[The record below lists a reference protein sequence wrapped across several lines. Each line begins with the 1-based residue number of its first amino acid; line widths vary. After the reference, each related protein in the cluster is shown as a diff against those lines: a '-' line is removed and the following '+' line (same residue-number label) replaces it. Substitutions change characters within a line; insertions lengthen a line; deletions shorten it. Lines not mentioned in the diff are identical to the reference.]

1 MSEDNDALSRV
12 THYTDTNGRLQM
24 YPIDLSVGVK
34 QDDFLGLG
42 LTRKTSKKLPLNLDY
57 GCLLD
62 RPITKLWK
70 RLKRWLKKD
79 Q

>member
-34 QDDFLGLG
+34 PHIEIQYGRHKDGYDFDG
-42 LTRKTSKKLPLNLDY
+42 
-57 GCLLD
+57 
-62 RPITKLWK
+62 PITKLWK

-79 Q
+79 R